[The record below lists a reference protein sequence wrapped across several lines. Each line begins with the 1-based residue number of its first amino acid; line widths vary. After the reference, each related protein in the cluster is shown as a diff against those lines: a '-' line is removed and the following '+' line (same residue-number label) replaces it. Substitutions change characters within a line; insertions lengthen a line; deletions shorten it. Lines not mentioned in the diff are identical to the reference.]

1 MSKFRKN
8 MSRRELEMY
17 KGRGDLLSFYKSLGI
32 SVFEWEGLPE
42 NIRPFYP
49 ESTLYDQ
56 GIACMIPIPGTNDVD
71 IFPVAYGSVK
81 MDMHGFPTSWRAYP
95 VGNSPGAEIL
105 KNTVFTDEDSVLI
118 WNNPD
123 RTGTQPYIET
133 QVDNMLMTDNVIK
146 TNTLVQNTPV
156 WVKTDSKNALT
167 AKNIFQMFGIEPS
180 IFATDFSKDDTSME
194 VINLGVSFLGAELSD
209 QYETFNNRILRYLGI
224 SHLPVEKQERML
236 TGEVSAN
243 DDMLEMVIKPRLDCR
258 KKACEQMKTVF
269 GLNVEVDTYANKLQQ
284 QNMERMQSTFGNG
297 LQDNQSGESGSGEQ
311 QKD

>member
-1 MSKFRKN
+1 MSKSRKN
-8 MSRRELEMY
+8 MTKREMEMY
-17 KGRGDLLSFYKSLGI
+17 RGKEHLLSFYKSLGI
-32 SVFEWEGLPE
+32 SVFEWDGLPD

-56 GIACMIPIPGTNDVD
+56 GICCMVPLPGTNDVD
-71 IFPVAYGSVK
+71 IFPVAYGS
-81 MDMHGFPTSWRAYP
+81 MELDMHGFPISWRAYP
-95 VGNSPGAEIL
+95 VGTSPGAEIL
-105 KNTVFTDEDSVLI
+105 KNTVFTEEDSVLI

-133 QVDNMLMTDNVIK
+133 QVMNMLMTDNVIK

-156 WVKTDSKNALT
+156 WVKADTKNALT
-167 AKNIFQMFGIEPS
+167 AKNIFAMFGVEPA
-180 IFATDFSKDDTSME
+180 IFQTNFSKDDSSME
-194 VINLGVSFLGAELSD
+194 AINLGIQFLGAELSD

-243 DDMLEMVIKPRLDCR
+243 DDMLSMVVKPRMDCR
-258 KKACEQMKTVF
+258 QRACEQIKDVF
-269 GLNVEVDTYANKLQQ
+269 GLDVTVELYADKLQQ

-297 LQDNQSGESGSGEQ
+297 MSDNESGNAGSGEQ
-311 QKD
+311 QED